1 MPTPEMPGL
10 HSSKNW
16 IQTHHSPHSE
26 LKPTHQTQIQH
37 HDSSDFTIRH
47 HPVIHLDT
55 FGKITSLKETFKL
68 SKCKM
73 DMGTCWDAL
82 KRKQSEQ
89 RTEERLF
96 CWKNTKYFES
106 IYF

>member
-47 HPVIHLDT
+47 HPVIHLNT

-68 SKCKM
+68 GKCKM
-73 DMGTCWDAL
+73 DMGRKTKVKKILVTSASLLGTSAL
-82 KRKQSEQ
+82 LVVTRS
-89 RTEERLF
+89 
-96 CWKNTKYFES
+96 Y
-106 IYF
+106 